1 MQLQPP
7 GAGLPNFER
16 LFIKNILVP
25 SVRIVFTWDI
35 ALFFLKREISI
46 IKKLVSGVESSK
58 LQYKV
63 LIERTFAIEDDTR
76 QFSINMVLEHL
87 TIAGR
92 AIKIVIDTLSQEKEF
107 TTEIKIENVKPHENK
122 INQLEEF
129 LDFYNSYFDFISNLP
144 RKQSKTKKRH
154 PWFVEFNNFDWSV
167 FMYMHT
173 FIHRRQIQAII
184 KELNNESK

>member
-1 MQLQPP
+1 MKLQPP

-25 SVRIVFTWDI
+25 SVRIVFTWDV
-35 ALFFLKREISI
+35 ALFFLKREVRI
-46 IKKLVSGVESSK
+46 IKKLVNSVESSK
-58 LQYKV
+58 LQQNI

-87 TIAGR
+87 TIAGK
-92 AIKIVIDTLSQEKEF
+92 AVKMVVDTLSQEKEF
-107 TTEIKIENVKPHENK
+107 TAEIKIENVKPHENK

-129 LDFYNSYFDFISNLP
+129 LDFYNSYFDFIHNLP
-144 RKQSKTKKRH
+144 KTQSKAKKKH
-154 PWFVEFNNFDWSV
+154 PWFIAFNNFDWSV

-184 KELNNESK
+184 KELHNESK